1 MRGTK
6 QVGIWSE
13 MRSFWQPHPTQD
25 QPAPPEGFEIDS
37 RIGAATPRAPTVSKE
52 DSRPQAILKF
62 HPPSSLDCKG
72 CHTGAQKDHD
82 TLENWNNGKRNKI
95 WNHMVR
101 TKEKTNFHLTVS
113 EFLYHALPC
122 FNSLWHHGTYGHG
135 PKIFLLSI
143 LRELWPSRSIIKSLG
158 SLAPNKYKCIPHMR
172 H

>member
-62 HPPSSLDCKG
+62 RPPSSLDYK
-72 CHTGAQKDHD
+72 A
-82 TLENWNNGKRNKI
+82 R
-95 WNHMVR
+95 
-101 TKEKTNFHLTVS
+101 
-113 EFLYHALPC
+113 
-122 FNSLWHHGTYGHG
+122 HG
-135 PKIFLLSI
+135 PQTNSYMLNSKVKFNNYIFQYFFILMQKRYLLAKTKWEKCPISDI
-143 LRELWPSRSIIKSLG
+143 LDKLTKLFQIGQVCASLCNNKPY
-158 SLAPNKYKCIPHMR
+158 PNFASKVVFFDAYHQYKLCF
-172 H
+172 